1 MLSDGEEAA
10 STAAPEETA
19 ATQVQTQETQ
29 QVEAAQAPAQ
39 GEAPQA
45 E

>member
-10 STAAPEETA
+10 STATPEETA

-29 QVEAAQAPAQ
+29 QVEPAQA
-39 GEAPQA
+39 EAPPQA